1 MEIQEKLQEA
11 GLTGNEAKIYLEL
24 VKKGELSA
32 NQIAKN
38 LGIDRTLTYTILNHL
53 IEKGQVSYII
63 KEKKKLF
70 SCSSPDNLLN
80 PLKSKEIVISD
91 LIQELK
97 KIKTEE
103 KQDIE
108 VKIYEGKEGIRTF
121 VNLALKEKEFCAFGS
136 TGLMFFT
143 LYELPA
149 MAKQAAKKGIKIR
162 IIGNKELKSQEPF
175 MLKDFEYG
183 FLDIKSEATT
193 CIFGDYVSIHM
204 ILPKPIFIL
213 IKNKKI
219 ALSYKNHF
227 EILWDKSKKYKK

>member
-1 MEIQEKLQEA
+1 METIEKLQEA
-11 GLTGNEAKIYLEL
+11 GLTGNEAKVYLEL

-32 NQIAKN
+32 NQLAKN
-38 LGIDRTLTYTILNHL
+38 LGIDRTLSYTLLNHL
-53 IEKGQVSYII
+53 IEKGQISYIV
-63 KEKKKLF
+63 KKKKKFF
-70 SCSSPDNLLN
+70 SCSSPENLLN
-80 PLKSKEIVISD
+80 PLKSKEIVVSD

-108 VKIYEGKEGIRTF
+108 VKIYEGKEGIKTF

-136 TGLMFFT
+136 TGLMFFS
-143 LYELPA
+143 LYEMPA
-149 MAKQAAKKGIKIR
+149 MAKEATRKGIKIK
-162 IIGNKELKSQEPF
+162 IIGNKDLKSQEPF
-175 MLKDFEYG
+175 KLKGFQYK

-204 ILPKPIFIL
+204 IEPKPIFIL

-219 ALSYKNHF
+219 AESYQNHF
-227 EILWDKSKKYKK
+227 EVLWKQAK

>member
-1 MEIQEKLQEA
+1 MDTLQKLQEA
-11 GLTGNEAKIYLEL
+11 GLTGNEAKVYLEL
-24 VKKGELSA
+24 VRKKELSA

-53 IEKGQVSYII
+53 IEKGQISYII

-70 SCSSPDNLLN
+70 SCSNPENLLN
-80 PLKSKEIVISD
+80 PVKAKEIVVSD

-136 TGLMFFT
+136 TGLMFFS
-143 LYELPA
+143 LYEAPM

-162 IIGNKELKSQEPF
+162 IIGNKDLKSQEPF
-175 MLKDFEYG
+175 MLKGFQYG
-183 FLDIKSEATT
+183 FLDIQSDATT

-204 ILPKPIFIL
+204 IKPKPIFIL

-219 ALSYKNHF
+219 AESYKNHF
-227 EILWDKSKKYKK
+227 EVLWNKSKKDR